1 MVDTGSETQVTRQS
15 VHCAILFADISGSTR
30 LYEQR
35 GDRDAQAIIAKALAR
50 FSEITKRH
58 QGRVVKTIGDE
69 IMSVFPSADDAVQ
82 AACAMQDHVLR
93 NLLLESR
100 IAIRAG
106 LHYGPALVEHD
117 GDVFGDAV
125 NVAARMVQS
134 AKAEQIL
141 TTEETVERLSP
152 GLRSDTR
159 PYDWVTVKGRSEKV
173 VIHEVIWQ
181 HHDMTGQIMVMPVAP
196 TVPVQRQK
204 LTLRW
209 RDKTVVLDSN
219 SPPLVMGRGEQ
230 ADLMVLVASASR
242 SHARIEARR
251 GKFVLVDQ
259 STNGTFLR
267 PANGDEI
274 YLRREEHALSNAGEI
289 GLGQRLSGEGPAVA
303 AEPVRYSLENE

>member
-1 MVDTGSETQVTRQS
+1 MVDTGSETQVTRQA
-15 VHCAILFADISGSTR
+15 VRCAILFADISGSTR

-35 GDRDAQAIIAKALAR
+35 GDRDAQAIIARALTR

-82 AACAMQDHVLR
+82 AACAMQEYVLR
-93 NLLLESR
+93 SLILDAKVS
-100 IAIRAG
+100 IRAG
-106 LHYGPALVEHD
+106 LHYGPALVEND

-152 GLRSDTR
+152 ARRADTR

-173 VIHEVIWQ
+173 VMHEVIWQ
-181 HHDMTGQIMVMPVAP
+181 QHDMTGQIMVMPVAP
-196 TVPVQRQK
+196 SAPAKQQK

-209 RDKTVVLDSN
+209 RDTVVVLDGDAQ
-219 SPPLVMGRGEQ
+219 PLVMGRGEQ
-230 ADLMVLVASASR
+230 AGLMVLVASASR

-267 PANGDEI
+267 PANSDEI
-274 YLRREEHALSNAGEI
+274 YLRREEHALLGEGEI
-289 GLGQRLSGEGPAVA
+289 GLGQRLSGEGSAVD
-303 AEPVRYSLENE
+303 AEPVRYSLADE